1 MQKRGGIIVSSG
13 FGNKRWYIIG
23 MLTVCYTILYM
34 DRSCMSM
41 AGPAMMKHFNWSAT
55 QYGLVSTAFFIGYA
69 CTQLPGGWLAD
80 RFGGGKV
87 TMIGAL
93 WWSLFVFL
101 TPFGSTLGLMVIIRI
116 AMGWGEGVSLP
127 AMTSIVAQ
135 WMPKK
140 ESGLAQG
147 LSLMG
152 VAIGIA
158 VAMPISAWIISKW
171 GWEMVFYSFAFI
183 APIWVIIWWKYG
195 KDKPEEHPAISKA
208 EIEYIRADQ
217 GCQSEDLNQAMTVTS
232 KDIFSTP
239 SVWTG
244 AISFFCTNYLF
255 YLFMT
260 WLPTYFVRGR
270 GFEMGTSAIYTMMP
284 YIVAIF
290 TYPLGGW
297 LADQAAKK
305 LGHNMG
311 RKLFPLLGMVGA
323 GILLIFGSQAT
334 NANMAVALI
343 SASNGVL
350 CLTMGGYYSMPIV
363 FSPTNA
369 GKIVGLYATCATI
382 GGITAPLLTGIV
394 VDAYGYDYALY
405 LGAGLSIMGA
415 LILLTSQVKPI
426 LPSAGRSKNLQRNLA

>member
-1 MQKRGGIIVSSG
+1 MGLGV
-13 FGNKRWYIIG
+13 GNKRWQIIG
-23 MLTVCYTILYM
+23 MLTLCYMILYM

-41 AGPAMMKHFNWSAT
+41 AGPAMMKHFNWTAT
-55 QYGLVSTAFFIGYA
+55 QYGLVSTAFFIGYV
-69 CTQLPGGWLAD
+69 CTQFPGGWLAD
-80 RFGGGKV
+80 KFGGGKV
-87 TMIGAL
+87 VMVGAI

-101 TPFGSTLGLMVIIRI
+101 TPFGSTLGLMVFIRI

-127 AMTSIVAQ
+127 AMTSIIAQ
-135 WMPKK
+135 WVPKK

-147 LSLMG
+147 LSIMG
-152 VAIGIA
+152 VALGIA
-158 VAMPISAWIISKW
+158 ATMPLAAWVIKNW
-171 GWEMVFYSFAFI
+171 GWQMVFYSFAFI
-183 APIWVIIWWKYG
+183 APAWVLLWLKYG
-195 KDKPEEHPAISKA
+195 KDKPEQHPAISQA

-217 GCQSEDLNQAMTVTS
+217 GRQEEAVQAVSVTS
-232 KDIFSTP
+232 KDIFSTV

-260 WLPTYFVRGR
+260 WLPVYFVKGC
-270 GFEMGTSAIYTMMP
+270 GFEMGTSAIYAMLP
-284 YIVAIF
+284 YVVATF

-305 LGHNMG
+305 LGHNTG

-323 GILLIFGSQAT
+323 GILLIFGSKAASPHT
-334 NANMAVALI
+334 AVALI

-394 VDAYGYDYALY
+394 VDGYGYEYALY
-405 LGAGLSIMGA
+405 LGAIISILGA
-415 LILLTSQVKPI
+415 LILMTSQVRPITPGTDRIKPVQ
-426 LPSAGRSKNLQRNLA
+426 G

>member
-1 MQKRGGIIVSSG
+1 MSSG
-13 FGNKRWYIIG
+13 VGNKRWQIIG
-23 MLTVCYTILYM
+23 MLTLCYMILYM

-41 AGPAMMKHFNWSAT
+41 AGPAMMKHFNWTAT
-55 QYGLVSTAFFIGYA
+55 QFGLVSTAFFIGYA

-87 TMIGAL
+87 VMFGAL

-101 TPFGSTLGLMVIIRI
+101 TPYGSTLGLMVFIRI

-127 AMTSIVAQ
+127 AMTSIIAQ
-135 WMPKK
+135 WVPQK
-140 ESGLAQG
+140 ESGFAQG
-147 LSLMG
+147 LSIMG
-152 VAIGIA
+152 VALGIA
-158 VAMPISAWIISKW
+158 VTMPLSAWIIKNW
-171 GWEMVFYSFAFI
+171 GWQMVFYSFAFI
-183 APIWVIIWWKYG
+183 APAWVLFWWKYG
-195 KDKPEEHPAISKA
+195 KDKPEQHPAISKE

-217 GCQSEDLNQAMTVTS
+217 GGSVDDSGQAVTLTS
-232 KDIFSTP
+232 KDIFSTL

-260 WLPTYFVRGR
+260 WLPVYFVRGR

-284 YIVAIF
+284 YIVATF
-290 TYPLGGW
+290 TYPFGGW

-305 LGHNMG
+305 LGNNVG

-323 GILLIFGSQAT
+323 GILLIFGSKAT
-334 NANMAVALI
+334 SPTAAVALI

-405 LGAGLSIMGA
+405 LGATLSILGA

-426 LPSAGRSKNLQRNLA
+426 IPKADRIVTTKNVIRNIK

>member
-1 MQKRGGIIVSSG
+1 MSSG
-13 FGNKRWYIIG
+13 VGNKRWYIIG
-23 MLTVCYTILYM
+23 MLTLCYMILYM

-41 AGPAMMKHFNWSAT
+41 AGPAMMKHFNWTAT
-55 QYGLVSTAFFIGYA
+55 QFGLVSTAFFIGYA
-69 CTQLPGGWLAD
+69 CTQIPGGWLAD

-87 TMIGAL
+87 VMIGAI

-101 TPFGSTLGLMVIIRI
+101 TPFGSTIGMMVLIRI

-127 AMTSIVAQ
+127 AMTSIIAQ
-135 WMPKK
+135 WVPKK
-140 ESGLAQG
+140 ESGFAQG
-147 LSLMG
+147 LSIMG
-152 VAIGIA
+152 VALGIA
-158 VAMPISAWIISKW
+158 ITMPLSAWIIKHW
-171 GWEMVFYSFAFI
+171 GWQMVFYSFAFI
-183 APIWVIIWWKYG
+183 APLWVLLWWKYG
-195 KDKPEEHPAISKA
+195 KDKPEQHPGVSKT
-208 EIEYIRADQ
+208 ELDYIRADQ
-217 GCQSEDLNQAMTVTS
+217 RGGTGDSGQAAALTS
-232 KDIFSTP
+232 KDIFSTV

-260 WLPTYFVRGR
+260 WLPVYFVRGR

-284 YIVAIF
+284 YIVATF
-290 TYPLGGW
+290 TYPFGGW

-305 LGHNMG
+305 FGHNMG

-323 GILLIFGSQAT
+323 GILLIFGSKAT
-334 NANMAVALI
+334 SPNAAVALI

-394 VDAYGYDYALY
+394 VDAYGYNYALY
-405 LGAGLSIMGA
+405 LGAGLSILGA

-426 LPSAGRSKNLQRNLA
+426 IPRADRVRL

>member
-1 MQKRGGIIVSSG
+1 MDAKIGK
-13 FGNKRWYIIG
+13 KRWYMIA
-23 MLTVCYTILYM
+23 MLTLCYTILYM

-41 AGPAMMKHFNWSAT
+41 AGPSMMKHFNWSAT

-69 CTQLPGGWLAD
+69 CTQFPGGWLAD

-93 WWSLFVFL
+93 WWSLFVFV
-101 TPFGSTLGLMVIIRI
+101 TPFGSTMGLMVMIRV

-158 VAMPISAWIISKW
+158 AAMPIAAWIIQNW
-171 GWEMVFYSFAFI
+171 GWQMVFFSFAFI
-183 APIWVIIWWKYG
+183 APFWVILWLKYG
-195 KDKPEEHPAISKA
+195 KDRPEAHPTISKE
-208 EIEYIRADQ
+208 EIAYIRADQ
-217 GCQSEDLNQAMTVTS
+217 GGLSEGTNQIVTLTA
-232 KDIFSTP
+232 KDIFSVR
-239 SVWTG
+239 SVWIG

-260 WLPTYFVRGR
+260 WLPVYFVKGR
-270 GFEMGTSAIYTMMP
+270 GFALGTSAIYSMMP
-284 YIVAIF
+284 YVVAMF

-297 LADQAAKK
+297 LADWAAKK
-305 LGHNMG
+305 LGHNIG
-311 RKLFPLLGMVGA
+311 RKLFPVLGMVGA
-323 GILLIFGSQAT
+323 GVLLIYGSKAMD
-334 NANMAVALI
+334 ASMAVALI

-363 FSPTNA
+363 FSPTHA

-382 GGITAPLLTGIV
+382 GGIIAPLLTGVV
-394 VDAYGYDYALY
+394 VDLYGYDYALY
-405 LGAGLSIMGA
+405 LGAVLSILGA
-415 LILLTSQVKPI
+415 LILMTSQVKPI
-426 LPSAGRSKNLQRNLA
+426 IPRVDRNKAPKCNSVRS